1 MKALL
6 LYPLFPQ
13 SFWSYDRPMKMA
25 GLKSVIPPL
34 GIITVAALLPP
45 DWEIRFC
52 DRNVSLETDA
62 DWDWCDLVILSAMLV
77 QKPDFHALIQ
87 KAVRLGKKVAVGGP
101 YPTSVPQDALESGAD
116 YLILDEG
123 ELTVPKFLEA
133 LAQGKTAGIFRSIDK
148 PDVTTSPIPR
158 FDLLQM
164 SAYFMM
170 AIQFSRGC
178 PFNCEFCDIIT
189 LYGRKPR
196 TKEPSQT
203 LAELQTLYDLGWR
216 GSLFIVDDNFIG
228 NQRNVKR
235 FLRELIPWME
245 QHNYPFTF
253 ITEASVNLAEDDE
266 LLQLMIA
273 AHFYAVFL
281 GIETPDHDSLH
292 VTQKVQN
299 TRNSLVEACSKIN
312 QAGLLI
318 YAGFILGFDG
328 ERTGAGDRIQAF
340 VEETHI
346 PQPMLG
352 ILQALPNTAL
362 WSRLQREHRLV
373 EEMHTTATGDQNA
386 LMNFIPTRA
395 IAEVA
400 KEYVEGFWMMYEP
413 AKYLRRSFQ
422 QCLNISTSTN
432 EQTMK
437 LPLGKGLHVVAQLI
451 WHQGIRRPEIRG
463 QFWQQLW
470 QILLKKPQALNIY
483 LFLCLTGEHFWEYR
497 VLARKRITEQL
508 GYDPLIVS
516 GLRENVK
523 QRSEESVI
531 ESKISQTFSYS
542 ASRSNQN

>member
-6 LYPLFPQ
+6 LYPQFPQ
-13 SFWSYDRPMKMA
+13 SFWSYDRAMKMA

-62 DWDWCDLVILSAMLV
+62 DWDWCDLVIISAMLV
-77 QKPDFHALIQ
+77 QKPDFHNLIQ

-101 YPTSVPQDALESGAD
+101 YATSVPQDALDSGAD

-133 LAQGKTAGIFRSIDK
+133 LAQGQTAGIFRSIDK
-148 PDVTTSPIPR
+148 PDVTTSPMPR

-196 TKEPSQT
+196 TKEPSQA

-273 AHFYAVFL
+273 ARFYAVFL
-281 GIETPDHDSLH
+281 GIETPDQDSLH

-299 TRNSLVEACSKIN
+299 TRNSLVEACYKIN

-340 VEETHI
+340 VADTNI

-362 WSRLQREHRLV
+362 WSRLQRENRLIADI
-373 EEMHTTATGDQNA
+373 HTTATGDQNA

-395 IAEVA
+395 IAEIA
-400 KEYVEGFWMMYEP
+400 KEYVEGFWAMYEP

-422 QCLNISTSTN
+422 QCLNIRTTGK
-432 EQTMK
+432 QQMMK
-437 LPLGKGLHVVAQLI
+437 LPSGKGLQVVAQLI
-451 WHQGIRRPEIRG
+451 WHQGIRRPEIRR

-470 QILLKKPQALNIY
+470 QILRKKPQALNMY

-497 VLARKRITEQL
+497 VLARERITEQL
-508 GYDPLIVS
+508 GYDPLIIS
-516 GLRENVK
+516 QPPENITK
-523 QRSEESVI
+523 QCLEESVI
-531 ESKISQTFSYS
+531 KTKILQPFS
-542 ASRSNQN
+542 